1 MFTVLPQA
9 ARDAARPGG
18 MRSDD
23 MAPVIPMIN
32 RCVLIARVASSAR
45 GDAAAPLWVVGFSDQ
60 EVFLRVR
67 WCWKQGNTTL
77 GPVHAHN
84 HSSLVDQQAARGYT
98 LLLTAVRR
106 AYSAFLAA
114 V

>member
-84 HSSLVDQQAARGYT
+84 HSSLVDHKQPVAT
-98 LLLTAVRR
+98 LC
-106 AYSAFLAA
+106 S
-114 V
+114 